1 MSVETRVSVSRVVG
15 AVRLLGGLVIDNKAR
30 VAVSRV
36 IGAVQLLAGP
46 YVIETHIRV
55 SRVIGTVSL
64 TLAQPTAMRAS
75 VGPVI
80 GTVRMYGISQGSLWS
95 TLGLPNPHAGG
106 YSYSNLNGL
115 VRTQMSNGQ
124 VRQRVRWI
132 KALRATTAT
141 FDVAI
146 RQLPVLE
153 ELLTSVGAGWWDL
166 PLITGD
172 STVAKTH
179 TVRLVEPI
187 DITALGDNRRYSV
200 SMALEIL

>member
-1 MSVETRVSVSRVVG
+1 MSVEVRGSISRVVG

-46 YVIETHIRV
+46 YVIETHIQV
-55 SRVIGTVSL
+55 SRVIGTVNL
-64 TLAQPTAMRAS
+64 TLAQPTVVKAS

-80 GTVRMYGISQGSLWS
+80 GAARMYGISQGSLWS
-95 TLGLPNPHAGG
+95 TLGLPNPHASG
-106 YSYSNLNGL
+106 YSYSNVNGL
-115 VRTQMSNGQ
+115 VRTQMSNGA

-132 KALRATTAT
+132 KALRTTTAT

-146 RQLPVLE
+146 RQLPTVE
-153 ELLTSVGAGWWDL
+153 GLLAYVGAGWWDL

-187 DITALGDNRRYSV
+187 DITALGDNRRYHV